1 MRLNGLNIVE
11 SFSWWEL
18 HNRSCLSTISLIQ
31 PFEPLAEKVDE
42 IPGGLNQAVLTS
54 TIRLSPSK
62 LVAKQML
69 SQQGRYQ
76 STHLERPGDPVAGH
90 EIGVCFLDSLRDQN
104 HQTINNTE
112 MYVETFFK
120 AVANSLHVKHKRYQ
134 SEVKSKDHE
143 HPRRT
148 YWCWKVPWAGFQW
161 TSIVEGIGETH
172 GRHQIHSLWVGFQV
186 EGHSAPSSLGHETNT
201 LTMFIMVR
209 ELTRLETQ

>member
-1 MRLNGLNIVE
+1 MINKASTNPKQYQSYPELLFFWGFLLVRIRHGPYDMKITGMRLNGLNIVE

-69 SQQGRYQ
+69 SQQGRCQ

-148 YWCWKVPWAGFQW
+148 YWC
-161 TSIVEGIGETH
+161 
-172 GRHQIHSLWVGFQV
+172 
-186 EGHSAPSSLGHETNT
+186 
-201 LTMFIMVR
+201 
-209 ELTRLETQ
+209 